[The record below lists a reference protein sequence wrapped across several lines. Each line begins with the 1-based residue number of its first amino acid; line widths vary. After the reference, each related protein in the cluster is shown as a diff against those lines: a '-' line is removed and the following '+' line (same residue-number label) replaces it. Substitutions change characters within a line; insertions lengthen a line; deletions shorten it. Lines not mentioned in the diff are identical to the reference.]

1 MYCRGD
7 SWSDNLFPTLQ
18 LGSCGWSDAPN
29 GFFRIYTPPALRG
42 RGFAKAVVAASLLV
56 ARDRGSSRAVLFT
69 NNPSAARAYEALGF
83 RRIGDYSLV
92 LLR

>member
-1 MYCRGD
+1 MGRRCGKHACFALGFD
-7 SWSDNLFPTLQ
+7 AALPDIVQ
-18 LGSCGWSDAPN
+18 LGG
-29 GFFRIYTPPALRG
+29 IYTPPAVRG
-42 RGFAKAVVAASLLV
+42 RGFAKVAVAASLLV

-69 NNPSAARAYEALGF
+69 NNPSAARAYEAIGF